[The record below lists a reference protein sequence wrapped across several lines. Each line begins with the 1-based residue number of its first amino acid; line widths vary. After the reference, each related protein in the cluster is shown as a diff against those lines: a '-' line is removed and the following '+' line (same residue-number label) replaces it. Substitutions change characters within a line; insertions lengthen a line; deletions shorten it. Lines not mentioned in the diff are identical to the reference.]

1 MNTTQIRCFLAAARY
16 RSFSK
21 AAEALFLSQPSV
33 SRYIGQLEAEWE
45 VPLFSRNGK
54 SVSLTPQGEEYYRLC
69 LRCKAEFSD
78 LKRKHQ
84 AASPQTSLS
93 LQYSIF
99 PAWNI
104 SKLLYENMEYVKGL
118 HPNWDISLKICPAGA
133 LLEELCRG
141 GVDIIFTV
149 GDVLRDHPELE
160 VRPLLD
166 LPQIILYSKLS
177 PLAQNTALTPQD
189 FADQDFLFVP
199 DEVLTTEM
207 IRRQV
212 RSMEKRYGFTM
223 NTRLLAN
230 TDELVLDL
238 ELGKGVALMD
248 YWSRYKS
255 SSVLR
260 YLAVDLPLQV
270 VLAWRKDNPKSA
282 LVQFAEDTAAFFG
295 H

>member
-45 VPLFSRNGK
+45 VTLFSRNGK

-69 LRCKAEFSD
+69 LRCKAEFAD
-78 LKRKHQ
+78 LKRKHR

-118 HPNWDISLKICPAGA
+118 HPNWDVSLKICPAGA

-230 TDELVLDL
+230 TDELILDL

>member
-45 VPLFSRNGK
+45 VTLFSRNGK

-69 LRCKAEFSD
+69 LRCKAEFAD

-177 PLAQNTALTPQD
+177 PLAENTVLTPQD

-207 IRRQV
+207 IRRQA

>member
-1 MNTTQIRCFLAAARY
+1 MNSTQIRCFLAAAQY
-16 RSFSK
+16 HSFSK

-45 VPLFSRNGK
+45 VALFSRNGK
-54 SVSLTPQGEEYYRLC
+54 SVALTPQGEEYYRLC
-69 LRCKAEFSD
+69 LRCKAEFAD

-84 AASPQTSLS
+84 AASLQTSLS

-141 GVDIIFTV
+141 GVDIIFTI
-149 GDVLRDHPELE
+149 GDVLRDRPELE
-160 VRPLLD
+160 VRPLLE

-177 PLAQNTALTPQD
+177 PLAQKTALTPQD
-189 FADQDFLFVP
+189 FANEEFLFVP

-212 RSMEKRYGFTM
+212 RSMEKRYGFTIH
-223 NTRLLAN
+223 TRLLAN
-230 TDELVLDL
+230 TDELTLDL
-238 ELGKGVALMD
+238 ELGHGVALMD
-248 YWSRYKS
+248 YWSRYKTNS
-255 SSVLR
+255 MLR
-260 YLAVDLPLQV
+260 CLAIDLPLPV

-282 LVQFAEDTAAFFG
+282 LVQFAEDTATFFG

>member
-1 MNTTQIRCFLAAARY
+1 MNTTQIRCFLAAAQY

-21 AAEALFLSQPSV
+21 AAEALILSQPSV

-45 VPLFSRNGK
+45 VTLFSRNGK

-69 LRCKAEFSD
+69 LRCKAEFAD
-78 LKRKHQ
+78 LKRKHR

-118 HPNWDISLKICPAGA
+118 HPNWDVSLKICPAGA

-230 TDELVLDL
+230 TDELILDL

>member
-45 VPLFSRNGK
+45 VTLFSRNGK

-69 LRCKAEFSD
+69 LRCKAEFAD
-78 LKRKHQ
+78 LKRKHR

-166 LPQIILYSKLS
+166 LPQIILYSAGYS
-177 PLAQNTALTPQD
+177 
-189 FADQDFLFVP
+189 
-199 DEVLTTEM
+199 
-207 IRRQV
+207 I
-212 RSMEKRYGFTM
+212 
-223 NTRLLAN
+223 
-230 TDELVLDL
+230 
-238 ELGKGVALMD
+238 
-248 YWSRYKS
+248 
-255 SSVLR
+255 
-260 YLAVDLPLQV
+260 
-270 VLAWRKDNPKSA
+270 
-282 LVQFAEDTAAFFG
+282 
-295 H
+295 